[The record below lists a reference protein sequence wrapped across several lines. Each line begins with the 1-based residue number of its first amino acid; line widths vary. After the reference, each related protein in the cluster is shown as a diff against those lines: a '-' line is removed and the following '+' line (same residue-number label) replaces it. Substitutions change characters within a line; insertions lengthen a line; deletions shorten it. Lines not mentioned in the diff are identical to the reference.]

1 MVKRIAVAVHGK
13 GLEKSGLFP
22 ISWLKG
28 RLFFQVGKLPVMT
41 FPIVNGLRTVEF
53 GNPGES
59 RDKLISLILD
69 GNKRA
74 TAGTLEWDYIA
85 ENEPI
90 ETVGE
95 KLAVLDNLNQHIA
108 TIQVNRVEVKRFA
121 DVPDEFAL
129 AEAEGDLSGD
139 DFRASH
145 YDFWTKNG
153 SPITDETEIV
163 LVYFDLIEDLR
174 KSQ

>member
-1 MVKRIAVAVHGK
+1 M
-13 GLEKSGLFP
+13 S
-22 ISWLKG
+22 
-28 RLFFQVGKLPVMT
+28 
-41 FPIVNGLRTVEF
+41 FPIVNGMRTIEF

-59 RDKLISLILD
+59 REKLISLILD

-95 KLAVLDNLNQHIA
+95 KLAVLDNENRHIA
-108 TIQVNRVEVKRFA
+108 TIQVTRVELKRFA
-121 DVPDEFAL
+121 DVPTEFAL

-145 YDFWTKNG
+145 FDFWSRLGLDIK
-153 SPITDETEIV
+153 DETEIV
-163 LVYFDLIEDLR
+163 LVYFDLIDDLR
-174 KSQ
+174 NSL

>member
-1 MVKRIAVAVHGK
+1 
-13 GLEKSGLFP
+13 
-22 ISWLKG
+22 
-28 RLFFQVGKLPVMT
+28 MT
-41 FPIVNGLRTVEF
+41 FPIVNGLRSIEF

-59 RDKLISLILD
+59 RDTILSFLLD

-95 KLAVLDNLNQHIA
+95 KLAVLDNHNQHIA
-108 TIQVNRVEVKRFA
+108 TILVNRVEVKRFA

-139 DFRASH
+139 DFRESH
-145 YDFWTKNG
+145 FAFWTKNG

-174 KSQ
+174 NSS

>member
-1 MVKRIAVAVHGK
+1 
-13 GLEKSGLFP
+13 
-22 ISWLKG
+22 
-28 RLFFQVGKLPVMT
+28 MT
-41 FPIVNGLRTVEF
+41 FPLVNGLRSIEF

-59 RDKLISLILD
+59 RDQLISLILD

-74 TAGTLEWDYIA
+74 TAGTLEWDYMA

-95 KLAVLDNLNQHIA
+95 KLAVLDNEGRQIA
-108 TIQVNRVEVKRFA
+108 TIQATRVEVTRFA
-121 DVPDEFAL
+121 DVPTEFAL

-145 YDFWTKNG
+145 FAYWSKLG
-153 SPITDETEIV
+153 LPIEDETKIV
-163 LVYFDLIEDLR
+163 LLYFDLVEDLR
-174 KSQ
+174 DSQ

>member
-1 MVKRIAVAVHGK
+1 M
-13 GLEKSGLFP
+13 
-22 ISWLKG
+22 
-28 RLFFQVGKLPVMT
+28 
-41 FPIVNGLRTVEF
+41 RTIEF

-59 RDKLISLILD
+59 REKLISLILD

-95 KLAVLDNLNQHIA
+95 KLAVLDNENRHIA
-108 TIQVNRVEVKRFA
+108 TIQVTRVEVKRFA
-121 DVPDEFAL
+121 DVPTEFAL

-145 YDFWTKNG
+145 FDFWSKLG
-153 SPITDETEIV
+153 LDIKDETAIV
-163 LVYFDLIEDLR
+163 LVYFDLIDDLR
-174 KSQ
+174 NSL

>member
-1 MVKRIAVAVHGK
+1 
-13 GLEKSGLFP
+13 
-22 ISWLKG
+22 
-28 RLFFQVGKLPVMT
+28 MT

-74 TAGTLEWDYIA
+74 TAGTLDWDYQA

-95 KLAVLDNLNQHIA
+95 KLAVLDNQNRHIA
-108 TIQVNRVEVKRFA
+108 TIQATRVEVKKFQ

-139 DFRASH
+139 DFRTSH
-145 YDFWTKNG
+145 FGFWSKLG
-153 SPITDETEIV
+153 LPIKDETEIV
-163 LVYFDLIEDLR
+163 LVYFDLIEDRR
-174 KSQ
+174 KLL

>member
-1 MVKRIAVAVHGK
+1 M
-13 GLEKSGLFP
+13 
-22 ISWLKG
+22 
-28 RLFFQVGKLPVMT
+28 
-41 FPIVNGLRTVEF
+41 RTIEF

-59 RDKLISLILD
+59 REKLISLILD

-90 ETVGE
+90 EAVGE
-95 KLAVLDNLNQHIA
+95 KLAVLDNGNRHIA
-108 TIQVNRVEVKRFA
+108 TIQVTRVEVKRFA
-121 DVPDEFAL
+121 DVPTEFAL

-145 YDFWTKNG
+145 FDFWSKLG
-153 SPITDETEIV
+153 LDIKDETEIV
-163 LVYFDLIEDLR
+163 LVYFDLIDDLR
-174 KSQ
+174 NCL

>member
-1 MVKRIAVAVHGK
+1 
-13 GLEKSGLFP
+13 
-22 ISWLKG
+22 
-28 RLFFQVGKLPVMT
+28 MT
-41 FPIVNGLRTVEF
+41 FPLVNGLRSIEF

-59 RDKLISLILD
+59 REKFISLILD

-74 TAGTLEWDYIA
+74 TAGTLEWDYVA

-95 KLAVLDNLNQHIA
+95 KLAVLDNENQHVA
-108 TIQVNRVEVKRFA
+108 TIQATRVEIKRFA
-121 DVPDEFAL
+121 DVPTEFAL

-139 DFRASH
+139 DFRESH
-145 YDFWTKNG
+145 FAFWSKLGLDIN
-153 SPITDETEIV
+153 DDTEIV

-174 KSQ
+174 NSLKF

>member
-1 MVKRIAVAVHGK
+1 
-13 GLEKSGLFP
+13 
-22 ISWLKG
+22 
-28 RLFFQVGKLPVMT
+28 MT
-41 FPIVNGLRTVEF
+41 FPLVNGLRSIEF

-59 RDKLISLILD
+59 RDKLVSLILD

-74 TAGTLEWDYIA
+74 TAGTLEWDYMA

-95 KLAVLDNLNQHIA
+95 KLAVLNNEGRQIA
-108 TIQVNRVEVKRFA
+108 TIQATRVEVTRFA
-121 DVPDEFAL
+121 DVPTEFAL

-145 YDFWTKNG
+145 YSYWSKLGLEIKD
-153 SPITDETEIV
+153 DTEIV
-163 LVYFDLIEDLR
+163 LLYFELVEDLR
-174 KSQ
+174 KTIGFAE

>member
-1 MVKRIAVAVHGK
+1 M
-13 GLEKSGLFP
+13 S
-22 ISWLKG
+22 
-28 RLFFQVGKLPVMT
+28 
-41 FPIVNGLRTVEF
+41 FPIVNGMRTVEF

-59 RDKLISLILD
+59 RDKLISHILD

-95 KLAVLDNLNQHIA
+95 KLAVLDNQNRHIA
-108 TIQVNRVEVKRFA
+108 TIQVTRVEVKRFA
-121 DVPDEFAL
+121 DVPTEFAL

-145 YDFWTKNG
+145 FDFWSKLG
-153 SPITDETEIV
+153 LDIKDETEIV

-174 KSQ
+174 NSL

>member
-1 MVKRIAVAVHGK
+1 M
-13 GLEKSGLFP
+13 
-22 ISWLKG
+22 
-28 RLFFQVGKLPVMT
+28 
-41 FPIVNGLRTVEF
+41 RTVEF

-59 RDKLISLILD
+59 RDKLISHILD

-95 KLAVLDNLNQHIA
+95 KLAVLDNQNRHIA
-108 TIQVNRVEVKRFA
+108 TIQVTRVEVKRFA
-121 DVPDEFAL
+121 DVPTEFAL

-145 YDFWTKNG
+145 FDFWSKLG
-153 SPITDETEIV
+153 LDIKDETEIV
-163 LVYFDLIEDLR
+163 LVYFDLIDDLR
-174 KSQ
+174 NSL

>member
-1 MVKRIAVAVHGK
+1 M
-13 GLEKSGLFP
+13 
-22 ISWLKG
+22 
-28 RLFFQVGKLPVMT
+28 
-41 FPIVNGLRTVEF
+41 RTIEF

-59 RDKLISLILD
+59 REKLISLILD

-95 KLAVLDNLNQHIA
+95 KLAVLDNENRHIA
-108 TIQVNRVEVKRFA
+108 TIQVTRVEVKRFA
-121 DVPDEFAL
+121 DVPTEFAL

-145 YDFWTKNG
+145 FDFWSRLGLDIK
-153 SPITDETEIV
+153 DKTEIV
-163 LVYFDLIEDLR
+163 LVYFDLIDDLR
-174 KSQ
+174 NSL

>member
-1 MVKRIAVAVHGK
+1 
-13 GLEKSGLFP
+13 
-22 ISWLKG
+22 
-28 RLFFQVGKLPVMT
+28 MT
-41 FPIVNGLRTVEF
+41 FPLVNGLRTIEF
-53 GNPGES
+53 GNPGDS

-74 TAGTLEWDYIA
+74 TAGTLEWDYVA

-90 ETVGE
+90 EVVGE
-95 KLAVLDNLNQHIA
+95 RLAVLDNLNHHVA
-108 TIQVNRVEVKRFA
+108 TIQATRVEIRKFV

-145 YDFWTKNG
+145 FEYWTAHG
-153 SPITDETEIV
+153 LPITGETEIV
-163 LVYFDLIEDLR
+163 LLYFDLVEDLR
-174 KSQ
+174 NKVLQT

>member
-1 MVKRIAVAVHGK
+1 M
-13 GLEKSGLFP
+13 SFP
-22 ISWLKG
+22 
-28 RLFFQVGKLPVMT
+28 M
-41 FPIVNGLRTVEF
+41 VNGMRTIEF

-59 RDKLISLILD
+59 REKLISLILD

-95 KLAVLDNLNQHIA
+95 KLAVLDNENRHIA
-108 TIQVNRVEVKRFA
+108 TIQVTRVEVTRFA
-121 DVPDEFAL
+121 DVPTEFAL

-145 YDFWTKNG
+145 FDFWSRLGLDIK
-153 SPITDETEIV
+153 DETEIV
-163 LVYFDLIEDLR
+163 LVYFDLIDDLR
-174 KSQ
+174 NSL

>member
-1 MVKRIAVAVHGK
+1 MCPAYRATLLLLQAA
-13 GLEKSGLFP
+13 
-22 ISWLKG
+22 
-28 RLFFQVGKLPVMT
+28 KLLTMT
-41 FPIVNGLRTVEF
+41 FPVINGLRTIEF
-53 GNPGES
+53 GNPGAS
-59 RDKLISLILD
+59 RDKLISFILD
-69 GNKRA
+69 GNKQA

-174 KSQ
+174 DSI

>member
-1 MVKRIAVAVHGK
+1 
-13 GLEKSGLFP
+13 
-22 ISWLKG
+22 
-28 RLFFQVGKLPVMT
+28 MT
-41 FPIVNGLRTVEF
+41 FPIVNGMRTVEF

-59 RDKLISLILD
+59 RDRLISLILD

-74 TAGTLEWDYIA
+74 TAGTLEWDYVA

-90 ETVGE
+90 ESVGE
-95 KLAVLDNLNQHIA
+95 KLAVLDNENRHIA
-108 TIQVNRVEVKRFA
+108 TIQATRVEVKRFA
-121 DVPDEFAL
+121 DVPTEFAL

-145 YDFWTKNG
+145 FAFWSKLG
-153 SPITDETEIV
+153 LDIKDETEIV

-174 KSQ
+174 HTL

>member
-1 MVKRIAVAVHGK
+1 MDDFGK
-13 GLEKSGLFP
+13 D
-22 ISWLKG
+22 
-28 RLFFQVGKLPVMT
+28 VGKSWRLSRLIPAYRATLFQPSKLLVMT

-59 RDKLISLILD
+59 RDKLIALILD

-74 TAGTLEWDYIA
+74 TAGTLEWDYVA

-95 KLAVLDNLNQHIA
+95 KLAVIDNLNQHVA
-108 TIQVNRVEVKRFA
+108 TIQATRVEVKKFA

-129 AEAEGDLSGD
+129 AGQKV
-139 DFRASH
+139 
-145 YDFWTKNG
+145 T
-153 SPITDETEIV
+153 
-163 LVYFDLIEDLR
+163 
-174 KSQ
+174 

>member
-1 MVKRIAVAVHGK
+1 M
-13 GLEKSGLFP
+13 SFP
-22 ISWLKG
+22 
-28 RLFFQVGKLPVMT
+28 V
-41 FPIVNGLRTVEF
+41 VNGLRTVEF

-59 RDKLISLILD
+59 RDRLISLILD

-74 TAGTLEWDYIA
+74 TAGTLEWDYMA

-95 KLAVLDNLNQHIA
+95 MLAVLDNQNQHIA
-108 TIQVNRVEVKRFA
+108 TIQATRVEVKRFA
-121 DVPDEFAL
+121 DVPTEFAL

-145 YDFWTKNG
+145 FAFWSKLG
-153 SPITDETEIV
+153 LDITDETEIV
-163 LVYFDLIEDLR
+163 LVYFDLIEDRRNSL
-174 KSQ
+174 

>member
-1 MVKRIAVAVHGK
+1 M
-13 GLEKSGLFP
+13 S
-22 ISWLKG
+22 
-28 RLFFQVGKLPVMT
+28 
-41 FPIVNGLRTVEF
+41 FPIVNGMRTIEF

-59 RDKLISLILD
+59 REKLISLILD

-95 KLAVLDNLNQHIA
+95 KLAVLDNENRHIA
-108 TIQVNRVEVKRFA
+108 TIQVTRVELKRFA
-121 DVPDEFAL
+121 EVPTEFAL

-145 YDFWTKNG
+145 FDFWSRLGLDIKE
-153 SPITDETEIV
+153 ETEIV

-174 KSQ
+174 NSL

>member
-1 MVKRIAVAVHGK
+1 
-13 GLEKSGLFP
+13 
-22 ISWLKG
+22 
-28 RLFFQVGKLPVMT
+28 MT

-59 RDKLISLILD
+59 REKLISLIVD

-74 TAGTLEWDYIA
+74 TAGTLEWDYVA

-95 KLAVLDNLNQHIA
+95 KLAVIDNLNRHIA
-108 TIQVNRVEVKRFA
+108 TIQATRVEVKKFSE
-121 DVPDEFAL
+121 VPDEFAL

-139 DFRASH
+139 DFRESH
-145 YDFWTKNG
+145 FAFWSKLGLAIN
-153 SPITDETEIV
+153 DETEIV
-163 LVYFDLIEDLR
+163 LVYFDLIEDRRQSL
-174 KSQ
+174 